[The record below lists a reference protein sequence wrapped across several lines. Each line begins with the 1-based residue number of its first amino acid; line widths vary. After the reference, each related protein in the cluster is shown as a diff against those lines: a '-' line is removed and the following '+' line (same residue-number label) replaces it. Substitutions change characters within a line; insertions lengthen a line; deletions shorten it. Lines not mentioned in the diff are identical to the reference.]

1 MARTFIELQEAARLL
16 NVTTDE
22 LADMRTRHKIN
33 GYRDG
38 ATWKFKTD
46 EIKRVAGERG
56 IDLTDAQLQ
65 GTADAGP
72 GSNIDADLNLLT
84 EVDEST
90 ADSVLLS
97 DEELGKSGS
106 GSSSTIIGAS
116 DEKGGDS
123 DLQLTDDLQLSG
135 DSGKGSDIQ
144 LGSDPTS
151 GSGSGSGSDV
161 QLVPDAGTDSDVK
174 LVAGGSGSDVLSGS
188 DVVGKQDGGTASG
201 VDGSDAAVDLELDID
216 GGGSSGTSS
225 PPDSSDVTLGEEDSS
240 AVGSGGSLG
249 TGSEVDLDFES
260 DDDDDLVLGSD
271 VTLGAGDSGIGLSS
285 PSDSGLSLIE
295 EPLDLSGSNPDASLE
310 LPEDVVSL
318 DDATADPDAATQLKA
333 DDDFLLTPAEGS
345 DGEESDSGSQ
355 VIALDTDENY
365 DEEAVTLLGD
375 AALEIAITEDE
386 GGGGLVAVADVTG
399 PSDHVLPPVQALEA
413 PYSIWNVISL
423 VFIAI
428 FLGLT
433 GMMMTDLIRQIWSWD
448 QPFALNS
455 DLMDWIVS
463 MFEG

>member
-1 MARTFIELQEAARLL
+1 
-16 NVTTDE
+16 
-22 LADMRTRHKIN
+22 
-33 GYRDG
+33 
-38 ATWKFKTD
+38 
-46 EIKRVAGERG
+46 
-56 IDLTDAQLQ
+56 
-65 GTADAGP
+65 
-72 GSNIDADLNLLT
+72 
-84 EVDEST
+84 
-90 ADSVLLS
+90 
-97 DEELGKSGS
+97 
-106 GSSSTIIGAS
+106 
-116 DEKGGDS
+116 
-123 DLQLTDDLQLSG
+123 
-135 DSGKGSDIQ
+135 
-144 LGSDPTS
+144 
-151 GSGSGSGSDV
+151 SDV

-365 DEEAVTLLGD
+365 DEEADTLLGD

>member
-22 LADMRTRHKIN
+22 LADMRTHHKIN

-65 GTADAGP
+65 GTTDAGS
-72 GSNIDADLNLLT
+72 GSDIDADLNLLT

-123 DLQLTDDLQLSG
+123 DLQMSG
-135 DSGKGSDIQ
+135 DSGKGSNIK

-174 LVAGGSGSDVLSGS
+174 LVPGGSGSDVLSGS
-188 DVVGKQDGGTASG
+188 NVVGKQDGGTASG

-225 PPDSSDVTLGEEDSS
+225 PPGSSDVTLGEEDSS

-271 VTLGAGDSGIGLSS
+271 VTLSAGDSGIGLSS

-365 DEEAVTLLGD
+365 DEEAVTLLGGG
-375 AALEIAITEDE
+375 AEIAITEEDDGVVPIE
-386 GGGGLVAVADVTG
+386 SGADVLPN
-399 PSDHVLPPVQALEA
+399 PSASILPPVQAIEA
-413 PYSIWNVISL
+413 PYTIWNVISL

>member
-1 MARTFIELQEAARLL
+1 MTRTFIELQEAARLL

-72 GSNIDADLNLLT
+72 GSDIDADLNLLT

-97 DEELGKSGS
+97 DEELEKSGS

-123 DLQLTDDLQLSG
+123 DLQLTG

-174 LVAGGSGSDVLSGS
+174 LVPGGSGSDVLSGS

-201 VDGSDAAVDLELDID
+201 VDGSDAAVDLELDVD

-225 PPDSSDVTLGEEDSS
+225 PPGSSDVTLGEEDSS

-365 DEEAVTLLGD
+365 DEEAVTLLGGG
-375 AALEIAITEDE
+375 AEIAITEDD
-386 GGGGLVAVADVTG
+386 GGVVPIESGPVTTTI
-399 PSDHVLPPVQALEA
+399 LPPVQALEA
-413 PYSIWNVISL
+413 PYTIWNVISL

>member
-72 GSNIDADLNLLT
+72 GSDIDADLNLLT

-97 DEELGKSGS
+97 DEELEKSGS

-123 DLQLTDDLQLSG
+123 DLQLTG

-174 LVAGGSGSDVLSGS
+174 LVPGGSGSDVLSGS

-225 PPDSSDVTLGEEDSS
+225 PPGSSDVTLGEEDSS

-333 DDDFLLTPAEGS
+333 DDDFLLTPTEES

-365 DEEAVTLLGD
+365 DEEAVTLLGGG
-375 AALEIAITEDE
+375 AEIAITEDD
-386 GGGGLVAVADVTG
+386 GGVVPIESGPVTTTI
-399 PSDHVLPPVQALEA
+399 LPPVQALEA
-413 PYSIWNVISL
+413 PYTIWNVISL